1 MLTLNKYIEDNEV
14 PFFNSID
21 YAPFNDSNFVDM
33 LNEWCKFNHGSL
45 QIRPLIEDELKTDA
59 NVIRKRVTNL
69 INVRKYKYTRL
80 YDTTLLEYNPIE
92 NYSMTEEGTDTTS
105 ASGTKTDDLGAY
117 SDTTSGTDTNTIT
130 DAKTEKIGT
139 YEDAIT
145 STTTNDIAKMTTTTK
160 NDTTNTGSETHERKV
175 APFDSDAYSEQEL
188 NTDTFKDRKN
198 STNTETIASPHTDT
212 TTKRDTT
219 TGGAR
224 ENSYTTSTTDELQ
237 HGMSHNISS
246 RINSYTDES
255 SGTTMHKFTRSGNI
269 GVTTSQQ
276 MLESERDIA
285 LFNFIGIV
293 AHDIIKS
300 ICICIY

>member
-1 MLTLNKYIEDNEV
+1 MLTLSKYIEDNEV

-45 QIRPLIEDELKTDA
+45 QIRPLIEDSLKTDA
-59 NVIRKRVTNL
+59 DVIRKRVTNL

-80 YDTTLLEYNPIE
+80 YNTTLLEYNPIE

-139 YEDAIT
+139 YVDSNT
-145 STTTNDIAKMTTTTK
+145 STTTNDIAKLTTTT
-160 NDTTNTGSETHERKV
+160 NNVATDTGTETHERKV
-175 APFDSDAYSEQEL
+175 APFDSDTYSEQEL

-198 STNTETIASPHTDT
+198 STNTETTVNQHTDT
-212 TTKRDTT
+212 TTKQDTT

-224 ENSYTTSTTDELQ
+224 ENSTTTTTTDSLQ
-237 HGMSHNISS
+237 HGMLHDISARS
-246 RINSYTDES
+246 NLYTDES
-255 SGTTMHKFTRSGNI
+255 SGTTTHKFTRSGNI